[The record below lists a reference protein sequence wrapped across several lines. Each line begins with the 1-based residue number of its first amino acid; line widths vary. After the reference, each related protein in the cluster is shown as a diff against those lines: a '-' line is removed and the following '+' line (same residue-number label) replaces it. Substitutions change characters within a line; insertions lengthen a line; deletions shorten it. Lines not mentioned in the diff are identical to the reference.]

1 LHIMAEVDFTE
12 ALPKIKEHYFLVGSH
27 IRQGAMP
34 HACARMTA
42 LLMGSESHGLP
53 EALLHL
59 TDEHWRIPG
68 TGNADSLSLPQAAA
82 IMMYEC
88 SKQGSRTRS

>member
-1 LHIMAEVDFTE
+1 MADVDFTE

-27 IRQGAMP
+27 IREGAMP

-88 SKQGSRTRS
+88 SKQGSGTRS